1 MNVTLPD
8 SEENYVHRIGRV
20 GRAERMGLAISL
32 VGAVRER
39 VWFCPKGR
47 KPPQR
52 DTRDF
57 DAGGNCVWYGRAARR
72 AAACSFGPLAPRSA
86 GRAASR
92 PRRAAPAR
100 RTCEMKT

>member
-72 AAACSFGPLAPRSA
+72 AAACSFGPLAPRS
-86 GRAASR
+86 RASLSDR
-92 PRRAAPAR
+92 PTLSSTRRV
-100 RTCEMKT
+100 